1 MDQFLLAAAKTNSPA
16 MLFAAALVLLLY
28 YVIKGQREKTATKR
42 DADKKDQEVRIAL
55 QEKDIENLKAQVMIL
70 SNRWDT
76 LQNLLSKMNENLA
89 AIRENLSSMNQRIER
104 IEREREY
111 EREHN
116 WEFCKEKV
124 MK

>member
-16 MLFAAALVLLLY
+16 MIFAAALVLFLY
-28 YVIKGQREKTATKR
+28 YVIKGQREKTANRR

-55 QEKDIENLKAQVMIL
+55 QEKDIENLKSQVNVL

-89 AIRENLSSMNQRIER
+89 AIRENLTSMNQRIER
-104 IEREREY
+104 IERERDK
-111 EREHN
+111 REHN
-116 WEFCKEKV
+116 
-124 MK
+124 

>member
-16 MLFAAALVLLLY
+16 MIFAATLVLLLY
-28 YVIKGQREKTATKR
+28 YVINGQREKTATRR
-42 DADKKDQEVRIAL
+42 DADKKDQEVKIAL
-55 QEKDIENLKAQVMIL
+55 QEKDIENLKAQVNIL

-104 IEREREY
+104 IERERD

-116 WEFCKEKV
+116 
-124 MK
+124 

>member
-1 MDQFLLAAAKTNSPA
+1 MTNGPISI
-16 MLFAAALVLLLY
+16 FAAALVLLLY
-28 YVIKGQREKTATKR
+28 YVIKGQREKTASIRNEDKR
-42 DADKKDQEVRIAL
+42 NQEVKIAL
-55 QEKDIENLKAQVMIL
+55 QEKDIENLKAQVNIL

-104 IEREREY
+104 IERERD

-116 WEFCKEKV
+116 
-124 MK
+124 

>member
-16 MLFAAALVLLLY
+16 MIFAAALVLLLY
-28 YVIKGQREKTATKR
+28 YVIKGQREKTATRR

-55 QEKDIENLKAQVMIL
+55 QEKDIENLKAQVNIL

-104 IEREREY
+104 IERERD